1 MDRNYIAF
9 IIAYDYT
16 EELELLDLACDE
28 GFELALYMADKFK
41 NFCYCN
47 GWEETYELL
56 QTYCNDVVEFEAM
69 LHNMRGDVDEPK
81 TKKYIV
87 YLKTVEYGFVEV
99 EATSEEDA
107 REQAIIAENEGCAN
121 WGDSHL
127 YIEDVEEKLEV

>member
-16 EELELLDLACDE
+16 ESLETLNLACDE
-28 GFELALYMADKFK
+28 GFEFALYLADRFK
-41 NFCYCN
+41 DFCCLN
-47 GWEETYELL
+47 GWEETYESL
-56 QTYCNDVVEFEAM
+56 QAYCNDVVELEAT
-69 LHNMRGDVDEPK
+69 LHNMRRDLPEPK
-81 TKKYIV
+81 TKKYGV

-127 YIEDVEEKLEV
+127 YIDYIEEKLEV

>member
-9 IIAYDYT
+9 IIAYDYCAK
-16 EELELLDLACDE
+16 LESLDLACDE
-28 GFELALYMADKFK
+28 GFEFALYLADSFK
-41 NFCYCN
+41 EFCVRN
-47 GWEETYELL
+47 GWEECYDSL
-56 QTYCNDVVEFEAM
+56 QMYCDAMVAFEAM
-69 LHNMRGDVDEPK
+69 LNNMRGDVAEPK

-121 WGDSHL
+121 WGDGNL
-127 YIEDVEEKLEV
+127 YIENVEEKLEV

>member
-9 IIAYDYT
+9 VVAYDYT
-16 EELELLDLACDE
+16 EELENIDLACDE
-28 GFELALYMADKFK
+28 GFEFALYLADSFK
-41 NFCYCN
+41 DFCERN
-47 GWEETYELL
+47 GWEETYDSLRV
-56 QTYCNDVVEFEAM
+56 YCDEAINFKAM
-69 LHNMRGDVDEPK
+69 LNNMRGDVAEPK